1 MVVIAI
7 VAILATLAA
16 PSFNPLIERW
26 RVRSASEDLTSTLY
40 FARSEA
46 IKRGGGVTIDATG
59 GWNLGWKVTHT
70 LNGVSTDLQ
79 VSIPPSKVS
88 LAQIN
93 NKDKLYIDRWGM
105 LSETNGGPPMGTD
118 LVLYPQGK
126 TVTDNSSVRVCI
138 SGGRIAQIKHGA
150 ACP

>member
-1 MVVIAI
+1 MHALHPHPGNQTCQDQLGFTAIELMVVIAI

-93 NKDKLYIDRWGM
+93 NKDK
-105 LSETNGGPPMGTD
+105 P
-118 LVLYPQGK
+118 K
-126 TVTDNSSVRVCI
+126 
-138 SGGRIAQIKHGA
+138 A
-150 ACP
+150 APV